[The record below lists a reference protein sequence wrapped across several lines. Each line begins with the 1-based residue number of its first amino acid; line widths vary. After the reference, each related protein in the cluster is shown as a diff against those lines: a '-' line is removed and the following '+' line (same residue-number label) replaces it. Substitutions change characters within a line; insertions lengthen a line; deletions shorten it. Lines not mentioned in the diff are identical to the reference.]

1 MTHPWLA
8 LDSASY
14 VLPDGRP
21 LFSALDFALDAR
33 RTGLVGRNGVGKSVF
48 ARLLAGQLAPSAGH
62 CRRHGRVHY
71 LPQQIVRA
79 AGDTVASL
87 AGVGPALEALAR
99 IEAGSADPADFD
111 TLGERWDIAQRLQAE
126 LELCGLG
133 HVTAQRSAAE
143 LSGGEAMRV
152 ALLGAWLSDADVLI
166 LDEPSNHLDLAQRQQ
181 LQQQLQRW
189 PHGLLVVSHDR
200 ALLQDMQRIV
210 ELSSLGLRDYGG
222 DYAFY
227 AQCKAQQQQQALAE
241 LERRKHERRRH
252 GDALREQQARQQR
265 RSAHGRRQ
273 AQEANQAPILLGA
286 QKQRSEHSAGKHR
299 QQAAD
304 AHARLSAQVREAARA
319 VEAAAPV
326 ALFAPMP
333 AAAAGR
339 RVADL
344 RGLRLPYAPPA
355 RAALDLCIG
364 GRQRIGVIG
373 PNGSGKS
380 TLLRVLD
387 GQLAP
392 LAGRCAVEVP
402 SAYLD
407 QALQLLD
414 PAQPP
419 LAQLQA
425 ANAVAGVA
433 ALRTRLALLGLDAQ
447 RIGVPSGRLSGG
459 ERLKAAL
466 ACAFYRDPQAHL
478 LLLDEPDN
486 HLDLEAREA
495 LRLVLLQYPGALL
508 VVSHDAAFLDG
519 LRLDTRLQADPD
531 GWRLAPW

>member
-1 MTHPWLA
+1 MTHPLLA

-14 VLPDGRP
+14 VLPDGRT
-21 LFSALDFALDAR
+21 LFSDLDFALDAR

-62 CRRHGRVHY
+62 CQRHGRIHY

-79 AGDTVASL
+79 ADATVASL
-87 AGVGPALEALAR
+87 AGVRPALDALAR

-111 TLGERWDIAQRLQAE
+111 ALGERWDIAQRLRAE
-126 LELCGLG
+126 LELCRLG
-133 HVTAQRSAAE
+133 HVTPQRPAAE

-166 LDEPSNHLDLAQRQQ
+166 LDEPSNHLDREQRRQ
-181 LQQQLQRW
+181 LQQQLRRW
-189 PHGLLVVSHDR
+189 PHGLLVVSHDH

-222 DYAFY
+222 GYAFY
-227 AQCKAQQQQQALAE
+227 AQCKAQERQQALAE
-241 LERRKHERRRH
+241 LERCKHERRRQ

-273 AQEANQAPILLGA
+273 AQDANQAPILLGR
-286 QKQRSEHSAGKHR
+286 QKQRSEHSAGRHR
-299 QQAAD
+299 QQAAA
-304 AHARLSAQVREAARA
+304 AHARLSAQVREAAHA

-339 RVADL
+339 RVAEL
-344 RGLRLPYAPPA
+344 RGLRLPHAPPA
-355 RAALDLCIG
+355 RAALELCIG
-364 GRQRIGVIG
+364 GRQRIGVVG

-392 LAGRCAVEVP
+392 LAGRCEVHVP

-407 QALQLLD
+407 QGLQLLD

-425 ANAVAGVA
+425 ANAVADVA
-433 ALRTRLALLGLDAQ
+433 DLRTRLALLGLDAQ

-459 ERLKAAL
+459 ERLKATL
-466 ACAFYRDPQAHL
+466 ACAFYRDPPAQL

-486 HLDLEAREA
+486 HLDLDAREA
-495 LRLVLLQYPGALL
+495 LRQVLLQYPGALL

-519 LRLDTRLQADPD
+519 LRLDARLQADPD

>member
-1 MTHPWLA
+1 MTHRLLA
-8 LDSASY
+8 LESASY
-14 VLPDGRP
+14 VLPDGRT

-71 LPQQIVRA
+71 LPQQIARA

-111 TLGERWDIAQRLQAE
+111 TLGERWDIAQRLHTE

-133 HVTAQRSAAE
+133 HVTAQRPAAE

-241 LERRKHERRRH
+241 LERRKHERQRH

-273 AQEANQAPILLGA
+273 AQDANQAPILLGR
-286 QKQRSEHSAGKHR
+286 QQQRSEHSAGKQR
-299 QQAAD
+299 QQLD
-304 AHARLSAQVREAARA
+304 TAHARLSAQVREAARA

-339 RVADL
+339 RVAEL
-344 RGLRLPYAPPA
+344 RGLRLPHAPPA

-364 GRQRIGVIG
+364 GRQRIGVVG

-407 QALQLLD
+407 QAVHLLD
-414 PAQPP
+414 SALPV
-419 LAQLQA
+419 LAQLQE
-425 ANAVAGVA
+425 ANAVADVA

-466 ACAFYRDPQAHL
+466 ACAFYRDPPAHL

-486 HLDLEAREA
+486 HLDLDAREA
-495 LRLVLLQYPGALL
+495 LRQVLLQYPGALL

-531 GWRLAPW
+531 RWRLTPW

>member
-14 VLPDGRP
+14 VLPDGRT
-21 LFSALDFALDAR
+21 LFSDLDFALDAR
-33 RTGLVGRNGVGKSVF
+33 HTGLVGRNGVGKSVL
-48 ARLLAGQLAPSAGH
+48 ARLLAGQLTPSAGH
-62 CRRHGRVHY
+62 CRRLGRVHY

-79 AGDTVASL
+79 AGETVASL
-87 AGVGPALEALAR
+87 AGVGPALQALAR

-111 TLGERWDIAQRLQAE
+111 ALGERWDIAQRLRAE

-133 HVTAQRSAAE
+133 QLAPERPAAE

-166 LDEPSNHLDLAQRQQ
+166 LDEPSNHLDRAQRMQ
-181 LQQQLQRW
+181 LQRQLQRW
-189 PHGLLVVSHDR
+189 PRGMLVVSHDR

-241 LERRKHERRRH
+241 LERCKYERRRQ
-252 GDALREQQARQQR
+252 GDVLREQQARQQR

-273 AQEANQAPILLGA
+273 AQDANQAPILLGG
-286 QKQRSEHSAGKHR
+286 QRQRSEHSAGKQR
-299 QQAAD
+299 QQTAA
-304 AHARLSAQVREAARA
+304 AHARLSAQVREAASA

-339 RVADL
+339 RVAAL

-355 RAALDLCIG
+355 RAALELCIG
-364 GRQRIGVIG
+364 GCQRIGVVG

-380 TLLRVLD
+380 TLLRVLA

-392 LAGRCAVEVP
+392 LAGRCEVEVP

-407 QALQLLD
+407 QALHLLD
-414 PAQPP
+414 PTSPV
-419 LAQLQA
+419 LAQLQQ
-425 ANAVAGVA
+425 ANAVADAA

-466 ACAFYRDPQAHL
+466 ACAFYRDPPAQL

-486 HLDLEAREA
+486 HLDLDAREA

-508 VVSHDAAFLDG
+508 VVSHDAGFLDG

>member
-1 MTHPWLA
+1 MTHPLLA
-8 LDSASY
+8 LQRASY
-14 VLPDGRP
+14 VLPDGRT
-21 LFSALDFALDAR
+21 LFSDLDFVLDAR
-33 RTGLVGRNGVGKSVF
+33 RTGLVGRNGVGKSVL

-62 CRRHGRVHY
+62 CRRHGRIHY

-79 AGDTVASL
+79 ADDTVASL
-87 AGVGPALEALAR
+87 AGVRPALDALAR

-111 TLGERWDIAQRLQAE
+111 ALGERWDIAQRLRAE
-126 LELCGLG
+126 LELHGLG
-133 HVTAQRSAAE
+133 QLAPERPAAM

-166 LDEPSNHLDLAQRQQ
+166 LDEPSNHLDHAQRQQ
-181 LQQQLQRW
+181 LQQQLRRW
-189 PHGLLVVSHDR
+189 PNGLLVVSHDR
-200 ALLQDMQRIV
+200 ALLQDMQRTV

-227 AQCKAQQQQQALAE
+227 AQCKAQEQQHALAE
-241 LERRKHERRRH
+241 LERCRHERRRQ

-273 AQEANQAPILLGA
+273 AQDANQAPILLGG
-286 QKQRSEHSAGKHR
+286 QKQRSEHSAGKQR
-299 QQAAD
+299 QQLAA
-304 AHARLSAQVREAARA
+304 AHERLSAQVREAASA
-319 VEAAAPV
+319 VEVAAPV
-326 ALFAPMP
+326 ALFAPAP
-333 AAAAGR
+333 AAAAAR

-344 RGLRLPYAPPA
+344 HGLRLPYAPA
-355 RAALDLCIG
+355 TRAALDLRIG
-364 GRQRIGVIG
+364 GRQRIGVVG
-373 PNGSGKS
+373 PNGGGKS

-392 LAGRCAVEVP
+392 LAGRCDVQVP

-407 QALQLLD
+407 QSLRLLD
-414 PAQPP
+414 PARPV
-419 LAQLQA
+419 LAQVQA
-425 ANAVAGVA
+425 ANAVADVA
-433 ALRTRLALLGLDAQ
+433 ELRTRLALLGLDAQ

-466 ACAFYRDPQAHL
+466 ACAFYRDPPAQL

-486 HLDLEAREA
+486 HLDLDAREA
-495 LRLVLLQYPGALL
+495 LRQVLLQYPGALL
-508 VVSHDAAFLDG
+508 VVSHDAGFLDG
-519 LRLDTRLQADPD
+519 LCLDTRLEAEPD